1 MINKGIYRK
10 PKLNMKSIRNGLSTE
25 VNIITCLVDFNHKWL

>member
-10 PKLNMKSIRNGLSTE
+10 PKLNMKIARNGSSTE
-25 VNIITCLVDFNHKWL
+25 MNMITCLVDFNHKWL